1 MTSASVS
8 RPMPERGMMV
18 GDGWLRRARR
28 RRVDPDALVGL
39 PDSHPKRGLIA
50 EPVRVGDLRHAGTED
65 LRDGGRRVTFLVEI
79 RASDDARCAAVAVEA
94 RIAGP
99 ERTRTVSG
107 ATDLLGRVR
116 FRMTGPPGSYR
127 LEVTDVAAGGLDW
140 ARDAGPAENT
150 VTVA

>member
-1 MTSASVS
+1 MA
-8 RPMPERGMMV
+8 

-28 RRVDPDALVGL
+28 RRIDPDGLVGL

-50 EPVRVGDLRHAGTED
+50 EPVRVGDLQHTTTEV
-65 LRDGGRRVTFLVEI
+65 LEDGSRRITFLVEI
-79 RASDDARCAAVAVEA
+79 RASDDARCASIAVEA
-94 RIAGP
+94 RISGP

-116 FRMTGPPGSYR
+116 FRMTGPPGTYL

-140 ARDAGPAENT
+140 DRDTGPSENA
-150 VTVA
+150 VTVE

>member
-1 MTSASVS
+1 MA
-8 RPMPERGMMV
+8 

-28 RRVDPDALVGL
+28 RRIDPDGLVGL

-50 EPVRVGDLRHAGTED
+50 EPVRVGDLQHTTTEV
-65 LRDGGRRVTFLVEI
+65 LEDGSRRITFLVEI
-79 RASDDARCAAVAVEA
+79 RASDDARCASIAVET
-94 RIAGP
+94 RISGP

-116 FRMTGPPGSYR
+116 FRMTGPPGDY
-127 LEVTDVAAGGLDW
+127 LIEVTDVAAGGLDW
-140 ARDAGPAENT
+140 DRDAGPHEHA